1 MKKIFLLLFM
11 ISSLLFEGFT
21 QVAVA
26 KLKFEDAETAYN
38 AGDYIKAINKLAES
52 ENLFGKINSPILHLR
67 ILAQNKLFAQTGQI
81 ELGFELKR
89 NCATFLKDYA
99 DIEALEEKYKEV
111 YRINE
116 NLADVPAS
124 PEEAAS
130 LSDKKNKEYQAA
142 KKKYMEVIERYSV
155 AIGGR
160 NNLLNVQAIEIEKS
174 FEPIGYLEMN
184 GQKLMIKK
192 VKSIERVKEKEIF
205 FYEQKPQGFASTVY
219 ISTPGTL
226 EITTGRTKRKGDEI
240 ETSIWN
246 ENLNIFPEL
255 VPLSDKDSVA
265 IEESI
270 INGTKVYV
278 LTKKNTTR
286 TVKTIFHAQTGLK
299 ISESFMGFISNNGFQ
314 ENEIKYN
321 SYTEF
326 AGVKLVDN
334 YTLKLINTTPANK
347 GQDDIFKGLN
357 KQKMALVPKAGVY
370 TLYNE
375 NITSPQLNVL
385 KLNITK
391 QAFNIKIDG
400 VKINPVFKDKDLDF

>member
-1 MKKIFLLLFM
+1 
-11 ISSLLFEGFT
+11 
-21 QVAVA
+21 
-26 KLKFEDAETAYN
+26 
-38 AGDYIKAINKLAES
+38 
-52 ENLFGKINSPILHLR
+52 
-67 ILAQNKLFAQTGQI
+67 
-81 ELGFELKR
+81 
-89 NCATFLKDYA
+89 
-99 DIEALEEKYKEV
+99 
-111 YRINE
+111 
-116 NLADVPAS
+116 
-124 PEEAAS
+124 
-130 LSDKKNKEYQAA
+130 
-142 KKKYMEVIERYSV
+142 
-155 AIGGR
+155 
-160 NNLLNVQAIEIEKS
+160 
-174 FEPIGYLEMN
+174 
-184 GQKLMIKK
+184 MIKK

-270 INGTKVYV
+270 FNGTKVYV

-286 TVKTIFHAQTGLK
+286 TVKTILHAQTGLK
-299 ISESFMGFISNNGFQ
+299 ISESFMGFINNNSFQ

-391 QAFNIKIDG
+391 QSFNIKIDG